1 MDNDASSLCG
11 GVTFVA
17 RKTSRLTSQKRRSSN
32 RKTGSLVTSEQEATA
47 LGFKNMSRS
56 NSEPRISINVGG
68 KLFQSY
74 ASTLQRF
81 PRSRLAILT
90 RNDVSFDVQDDEYFF
105 DRSSKMFDS
114 ILDCYR
120 TGELHFP
127 HCFCGPVVRREL
139 EFWGLHET
147 LIAPCCWK
155 SFKFYEEEE
164 KALEMLEKTFATET
178 TKIASNPH
186 NHQPNTLRYEWTRW
200 RRQVLSF
207 LEDPHSSRAAKV
219 SYSFVAQYYGRLVE
233 LSHRSRISIPCSVA
247 VVCGRLSES
256 TSLNYI
262 S

>member
-1 MDNDASSLCG
+1 MAQYTIALLEGDG
-11 GVTFVA
+11 IGPEIA
-17 RKTSRLTSQKRRSSN
+17 REAVKVFQ
-32 RKTGSLVTSEQEATA
+32 LVEE
-47 LGFKNMSRS
+47 
-56 NSEPRISINVGG
+56 
-68 KLFQSY
+68 
-74 ASTLQRF
+74 
-81 PRSRLAILT
+81 

-127 HCFCGPVVRREL
+127 HCFCGPVVRGEL

-219 SYSFVAQYYGRLVE
+219 SWLLLCCTILR
-233 LSHRSRISIPCSVA
+233 
-247 VVCGRLSES
+247 
-256 TSLNYI
+256 
-262 S
+262 